1 MSATFI
7 DAITSHQR
15 VLESAPDSKLVI
27 SGKTQ
32 NGETLYKTVSKMV
45 GILLEILYK
54 ISNGKY
60 GCSQEIVNVSLV
72 KDANGDPGVLT
83 QKLIDFLHKRGFVMN
98 TQFVEIDT
106 KSGAFL

>member
-45 GILLEILYK
+45 GILLEILY
-54 ISNGKY
+54 
-60 GCSQEIVNVSLV
+60 EIW
-72 KDANGDPGVLT
+72 
-83 QKLIDFLHKRGFVMN
+83 M
-98 TQFVEIDT
+98 
-106 KSGAFL
+106 